1 MRLITVHIHPS
12 VPGLT
17 VEDLASVLGVA
28 GVQVEHVYAD
38 VSDAASR
45 IAVYVRMEAAE
56 AGPTVD
62 AVIGALTPVAG
73 EDRLVQARTH
83 SWAEVA
89 GETLP

>member
-17 VEDLASVLGVA
+17 VEELASVLGVA

-45 IAVYVRMEAAE
+45 IAVYVRTEAAG
-56 AGPTVD
+56 AGSTVE
-62 AVIGALTPVAG
+62 AVIDALTLVAG
-73 EDRLVQARTH
+73 EGRQVRARTH

-89 GETLP
+89 GGTLP